1 MTEDEFRA
9 SLPPAF
15 GPARTKRYEPRQ
27 KPELHAHDFDAR
39 VVITSGELHM
49 VFEDRTEILGP
60 GDTCVVPAGTLH
72 SETCTDQGAVGL
84 LATTAS
90 D

>member
-9 SLPPAF
+9 SLPTGF
-15 GPARTKRYEPRQ
+15 GPARPKRYEPLQ
-27 KPELHAHDFDAR
+27 KPGLHAHDFDAR
-39 VVITSGELHM
+39 VLITGGELHM

-72 SETCTDQGAVGL
+72 SETCTDRGADGL
-84 LATTAS
+84 LATTAP